1 MANYVIF
8 NQNNDLIKI
17 AESDAEKDLIVGRLT
32 GNPNVQTVSDSDFPG
47 VKDGTSSVS
56 FDGTNV
62 TITPI
67 DQGGGIPLPEDAD
80 QKAAFIK
87 DLEFIRDDMVKDVEQ
102 YLSNNSDATWSTW
115 VEKAKAIDFSNTANY
130 PYETIEK
137 FMWASDAGMPQK
149 SILQLP

>member
-32 GNPNVQTVSDSDFPG
+32 GLLNVQTASDFDFSG
-47 VKDGTSSVS
+47 VKNGTSSVS

-62 TITPI
+62 TITPV

-80 QKAAFIK
+80 QKTAFIK
-87 DLEFIRDDMVKDVEQ
+87 DLEFIRNAMVKNVEQ
-102 YLSNNSDATWSTW
+102 YLLNNSDATWSTW
-115 VEKAKAIDFSNTANY
+115 VEKAKAVDFSNSTNY

>member
-32 GNPNVQTVSDSDFPG
+32 GLLNVQTASDSDFSG
-47 VKDGTSSVS
+47 VKNGTSSVS

-62 TITPI
+62 TITPV

-80 QKAAFIK
+80 QKTAFIK
-87 DLEFIRDDMVKDVEQ
+87 DLEFIRNAMVKNVEQ
-102 YLSNNSDATWSTW
+102 YLLNNSDATWSTW
-115 VEKAKAIDFSNTANY
+115 VEKAKAVDFSNSTNY